1 MIINTGERT
10 DIPAYYSEWFM
21 NRIKAGY
28 VLVRNPYYNEQVTRY
43 SLSKDVVDLLA
54 FCTKNPIPMLPHL
67 KELSD
72 YNMFWFVTITPYG
85 RDVEPNVPPKEKVM
99 DAFKSL
105 SDTLGVNCVS
115 WRYDPI
121 LIDDTYTLDYNIE
134 TFSEMASNLKG
145 YTDNVVI
152 SFIDLY
158 KKTIKNF
165 PGIREVT
172 QEERDAIGEA
182 FSKIG
187 RENGILIRSCFEGND
202 LQKFGIDISGCM
214 TKSILERAIGTSL
227 DISKKNNPR
236 PGCNCLLGNDIG
248 AYNTCG
254 HLCRYCY
261 ANYDEKMVRLN
272 MKNHIKTSPF
282 LIGTSLP
289 QDKIHDADQVSYATG
304 QYFLQL

>member
-21 NRIKAGY
+21 NRIKEGY

-43 SLSKDVVDLLA
+43 SLSKDVFDLLA

-67 KELSD
+67 KELWD

-121 LIDDTYTLDYNIE
+121 LIDDTYTLDYHIE
-134 TFSEMASNLKG
+134 TFSEMANNLKG

-165 PGIREVT
+165 PGIKEVT

-187 RENGILIRSCFEGND
+187 RENGILIRS
-202 LQKFGIDISGCM
+202 
-214 TKSILERAIGTSL
+214 
-227 DISKKNNPR
+227 
-236 PGCNCLLGNDIG
+236 
-248 AYNTCG
+248 
-254 HLCRYCY
+254 
-261 ANYDEKMVRLN
+261 
-272 MKNHIKTSPF
+272 
-282 LIGTSLP
+282 
-289 QDKIHDADQVSYATG
+289 
-304 QYFLQL
+304 